1 MTLDITQLA
10 QAELTGYHEY
20 DKESRTIIRWEVRK
34 DLSLPDFMFLESKG
48 LAKIIFGKPMVKA
61 GAKIVKKKDCKP
73 YWDVLG
79 SKNIPVAEPGAGQ
92 GEAAASVPKPC

>member
-1 MTLDITQLA
+1 MTLGAEQLA
-10 QAELTGYHEY
+10 TCELTGYHEY
-20 DKESRTIIRWEVRK
+20 DKDLRTIIVWEVRN
-34 DLSLPDFMFLESKG
+34 DLSLPDFIFLEAKG
-48 LAKIIFGKPMVKA
+48 LAKIIFGKPMIKA
-61 GAKIVKKKDCKP
+61 GVKIVKKKDCKP